1 MMNGIQVM
9 RYLKQWVFLSLKV
22 WCLRFTLV
30 DGLVEYLLPILLL
43 IVRVCGMLVDVL
55 VTKLHA

>member
-1 MMNGIQVM
+1 MMNGIEVM
-9 RYLKQWVFLSLKV
+9 RDLKQWVFLSVKV

-43 IVRVCGMLVDVL
+43 IVRVCGMLLNVL
-55 VTKLHA
+55 IAKLHA

>member
-1 MMNGIQVM
+1 MNGIQVM